1 MIIGE
6 RDAALELVFDTD
18 DQMIMFTTGL
28 QYFINECHDTEKQQ
42 SIVHSKESNLRKL
55 WNEVDVNGDSKLDI
69 KEVEK
74 LLVKLNFE
82 VQKSLL
88 KQKFKTY
95 DKDNSGFIDFE
106 EFKTLMND
114 LRMHEELTEIFNKYK
129 QPKS

>member
-1 MIIGE
+1 
-6 RDAALELVFDTD
+6 
-18 DQMIMFTTGL
+18 
-28 QYFINECHDTEKQQ
+28 
-42 SIVHSKESNLRKL
+42 LRKL